1 MRLGSI
7 TASLLLASQIALTS
21 LAAELLPPERPPREA
36 IDYYIDAGLAREKVD
51 PAPRASDANL
61 VRRLTL
67 DLAGRIPT
75 VAETKAFIQSGDAN
89 KVERLV
95 DRLMASPGFVR
106 YQAYELD
113 AMLMSGYRGS
123 VRNYLLEAVEENRP
137 WSQMFRELLVDKVSD
152 TSKTATTEFVKQRA
166 DDPDKLANDVSVLF
180 FGVNISCAKCHDHP
194 LVSDWKQ
201 DHFYGM
207 RSFFSRTFEN
217 GGFVAERDYGVDQFR
232 TTSGEEK
239 TARLMFL
246 TGAVIDEPQSQ
257 EPSDAEKKEEKKRLE
272 ELKKQKQ
279 PPPAPKFSRR
289 AQLVEVALKSGEND
303 YFAKAI
309 VNRLFDRLLGQ
320 GLVMPLDQMH
330 SSNPPSHPELL
341 DWLARDLAAHDY
353 DLRRLMREL
362 VLTRAYARSS
372 LWEQSD
378 RPRADLFA
386 VANVRALTPQQY
398 AASLKLA
405 STDPAS
411 LASDAAALEK
421 QLESIDNAA
430 RGIAGEL
437 DMPTPDFQVSVNEAL
452 LLSNSEKV
460 LKEYFDG
467 GNARLVTA
475 LEKIEDDRTLVET
488 VVWSVLSRPAD
499 EQEIELLSEYLAAR
513 RDRRQDACQQILWA
527 LLTSAEFRF
536 NY

>member
-1 MRLGSI
+1 
-7 TASLLLASQIALTS
+7 
-21 LAAELLPPERPPREA
+21 
-36 IDYYIDAGLAREKVD
+36 
-51 PAPRASDANL
+51 
-61 VRRLTL
+61 
-67 DLAGRIPT
+67 
-75 VAETKAFIQSGDAN
+75 
-89 KVERLV
+89 
-95 DRLMASPGFVR
+95 
-106 YQAYELD
+106 
-113 AMLMSGYRGS
+113 
-123 VRNYLLEAVEENRP
+123 
-137 WSQMFRELLVDKVSD
+137 
-152 TSKTATTEFVKQRA
+152 
-166 DDPDKLANDVSVLF
+166 
-180 FGVNISCAKCHDHP
+180 
-194 LVSDWKQ
+194 
-201 DHFYGM
+201 
-207 RSFFSRTFEN
+207 
-217 GGFVAERDYGVDQFR
+217 
-232 TTSGEEK
+232 
-239 TARLMFL
+239 
-246 TGAVIDEPQSQ
+246 
-257 EPSDAEKKEEKKRLE
+257 
-272 ELKKQKQ
+272 LKKQKQ

-430 RGIAGEL
+430 RGIASEL